1 MAFITGTASS
11 FADLRTNL
19 IAGCVAN
26 GWSNSGN
33 ILWKGNSYFEITSAT
48 TYVQIYGGT
57 GQSGGVISGKSPNG
71 ARLGGSYT
79 TFPITYDLHIL
90 TNPDEVYL
98 VVNYNTDSYQQI
110 SFGTTSIDGGGYGP
124 WFTGAH
130 HTETAPSSNNGMNV
144 ANGFY
149 YISSYCYATVATNSL
164 GLFNYA
170 SWTGEVAA
178 SFVYTTANGTPGW
191 YGYSSG
197 ATSARLSNGG
207 SASLVAA
214 LLNSTPVGFNSGSI
228 LLPIKATLDMGS
240 NGRAVVAS
248 LAHARFCRIDNN
260 LPGDIISYGS
270 EQWKLYPWLR
280 KSTTSRDGINN
291 ATTTPPNHSGT
302 LGYAIR
308 YTGA

>member
-1 MAFITGTASS
+1 MAFITGAATS
-11 FADLRTNL
+11 FSDLRTAL
-19 IAGCVAN
+19 INGCVAN

-33 ILWKGNSYFEITSAT
+33 ILWKGNSYFEITAT
-48 TYVQIYGGT
+48 STYLQIYGGT
-57 GQSGGVISGKSPNG
+57 GQSGGVISGKSPHG
-71 ARLGGSYT
+71 ARLGGSYI
-79 TFPITYDLHIL
+79 TFPISYDLHIL

-110 SFGTTSIDGGGYGP
+110 SFGTTTIDGGGYGP

-130 HTETAPSSNNGMNV
+130 SAANNPSDNNGINI
-144 ANGFY
+144 ANEFY
-149 YISSYCYATVATNSL
+149 TIYSYCYANISTNGL

-170 SWTGEVAA
+170 VWTGEVAA

-191 YGYSSG
+191 YGYNSG
-197 ATSARLSNGG
+197 ATSARLSNNG

-248 LAHARFCRIDNN
+248 LANARFCRIDNN
-260 LPGDIISYGS
+260 LPGEIISYGS
-270 EQWKLYPWLR
+270 EQWKVYPWLR
-280 KSTTSRDGINN
+280 KSTTLRSGSIN
-291 ATTTPPNHSGT
+291 ATTTPPTHSGT

>member
-1 MAFITGTASS
+1 MAFITGSATS
-11 FADLRTNL
+11 FSDLRTAL
-19 IAGCVAN
+19 INGCVAN

-33 ILWKGNSYFEITSAT
+33 ILWKGGSYFEITAT
-48 TYVQIYGGT
+48 STYLQIYGGT
-57 GQSGGVISGKSPNG
+57 GQSGGVLSGKSPHG
-71 ARLGGSYT
+71 ARLGGSYV
-79 TFPITYDLHIL
+79 TFPISYDLHIFD
-90 TNPDEVYL
+90 NPDEVYL
-98 VVNYNTDSYQQI
+98 VANYNTDYYQQI

-130 HTETAPSSNNGMNV
+130 STSYGPSDNNGINID
-144 ANGFY
+144 NSFHN
-149 YISSYCYATVATNSL
+149 ISSYCYSIVSTNSL

-170 SWTGEVAA
+170 FWTGEVAA
-178 SFVYTTANGTPGW
+178 SFVHTTANGTPGW
-191 YGYSSG
+191 YGYGSG
-197 ATSARLSNGG
+197 ASLARLSNAGA
-207 SASLVAA
+207 ASLVAA
-214 LLNSTPVGFNSGSI
+214 LLNSTPSGFNSGSI

-260 LPGDIISYGS
+260 LPGDVISYGS

-280 KSTTSRDGINN
+280 KSTASRNGSSNIFS
-291 ATTTPPNHSGT
+291 APPNHSGT

>member
-1 MAFITGTASS
+1 MAFITGAATS
-11 FADLRTNL
+11 FSDLRTAL
-19 IAGCVAN
+19 INGCVAN

-33 ILWKGNSYFEITSAT
+33 ILWKGNSYFEITAT
-48 TYVQIYGGT
+48 STYLQIYGGT
-57 GQSGGVISGKSPNG
+57 GQSGGVISGKSPHG
-71 ARLGGSYT
+71 ARLGGSYI
-79 TFPITYDLHIL
+79 TFPISYDLHIL

-110 SFGTTSIDGGGYGP
+110 SFGTTTIDGGGYGP

-130 HTETAPSSNNGMNV
+130 SAANNPSDNNGINI
-144 ANGFY
+144 ANEFY
-149 YISSYCYATVATNSL
+149 TIYSYCYANISTNGL

-170 SWTGEVAA
+170 AWTGEVAA

-191 YGYSSG
+191 YGYNSG
-197 ATSARLSNGG
+197 ATSARLSNNG

-248 LAHARFCRIDNN
+248 LANARFCRIDNN
-260 LPGDIISYGS
+260 LPGEIISYGS
-270 EQWKLYPWLR
+270 EQWKVYPWLR
-280 KSTTSRDGINN
+280 KSTTLRSGINN
-291 ATTTPPNHSGT
+291 STSAPPNHSGT

-308 YTGA
+308 YTGV

>member
-1 MAFITGTASS
+1 MAFITGSATS
-11 FADLRTNL
+11 FSDLRTAL
-19 IAGCVAN
+19 INGCVAN

-33 ILWKGNSYFEITSAT
+33 ILWKGNSYFEITAT
-48 TYVQIYGGT
+48 STYLQIYGGT
-57 GQSGGVISGKSPNG
+57 GQSGGVISGKSPHG
-71 ARLGGSYT
+71 ARLGGSYI
-79 TFPITYDLHIL
+79 TFPISYDLHIL

-110 SFGTTSIDGGGYGP
+110 SFGTTTIDGGGYGP

-130 HTETAPSSNNGMNV
+130 SAANNPSDNNGINI
-144 ANGFY
+144 ANEFY
-149 YISSYCYATVATNSL
+149 TIYSYCYANISTNGL

-170 SWTGEVAA
+170 VWTGEVAA

-191 YGYSSG
+191 YGYNSG
-197 ATSARLSNGG
+197 ATSARLSNNG

-248 LAHARFCRIDNN
+248 LANARFCRIDNN
-260 LPGDIISYGS
+260 LPGEIISYGS
-270 EQWKLYPWLR
+270 EQWKVYPWLR
-280 KSTTSRDGINN
+280 KSTTLRSGSIN
-291 ATTTPPNHSGT
+291 ATTTPPTHSGT

>member
-1 MAFITGTASS
+1 MTFIAGTAPS

-33 ILWKGNSYFEITSAT
+33 ILWKGSSYFEITAT
-48 TYVQIYGGT
+48 STYLQIYGGT

-79 TFPITYDLHIL
+79 TFPISYDLHIF
-90 TNPDEVYL
+90 TDPDEVYL
-98 VVNYNTDSYQQI
+98 VVNYNTDCYQQI
-110 SFGTTSIDGGGYGP
+110 SFGTTTIDGGGYGP

-130 HTETAPSSNNGMNV
+130 NTYSGPSDNNGMNV

-149 YISSYCYATVATNSL
+149 NIYSYCYASTSTNGL

-170 SWTGEVAA
+170 VWTGEVAA

-191 YGYSSG
+191 YGYNSG
-197 ATSARLSNGG
+197 ATSARLSNNG

-248 LAHARFCRIDNN
+248 LAHARFCRIDNS
-260 LPGDIISYGS
+260 LPGDVISYGS

-280 KSTTSRDGINN
+280 KSTTSRSGINN
-291 ATTTPPNHSGT
+291 NTLTPPTHSGT